1 MRLPIGNG
9 DYVIRSYESG
19 DVAALMK
26 YANNEAIARQ
36 LLDHFPHPYTE
47 EAAHEW
53 LRAAQEQD
61 PEVSFAIAT
70 PDELIGGIG
79 LLLRD
84 DVFRRTAEVGYWLG
98 EPFWRRGIATL
109 ALQIF
114 TRWAFRTLDF
124 ARIQA
129 HVYEINPGSR
139 RVLEKAGFTLEGRLR
154 NGATKDGQLMDLY
167 LYALLADELEG
178 DEEWNG

>member
-19 DVAALMK
+19 DFAALMK
-26 YANNEAIARQ
+26 YANNAAIARQ

-47 EAAHEW
+47 AAVHEW

-70 PDELIGGIG
+70 PDELIGGVG

-84 DVFRRTAEVGYWLG
+84 DVFRCTAEVGYWLG
-98 EPFWRRGIATL
+98 EPFWGRGIATRV
-109 ALQIF
+109 LQVF
-114 TRWAFRTLDF
+114 SRWAFQELDF

-129 HVYEINPGSR
+129 HVYEINPASC

-154 NGATKDGQLMDLY
+154 KGAFKNGRLMDLF
-167 LYALLADELEG
+167 LYALLPEDLEG
-178 DEEWNG
+178 EEEWNG